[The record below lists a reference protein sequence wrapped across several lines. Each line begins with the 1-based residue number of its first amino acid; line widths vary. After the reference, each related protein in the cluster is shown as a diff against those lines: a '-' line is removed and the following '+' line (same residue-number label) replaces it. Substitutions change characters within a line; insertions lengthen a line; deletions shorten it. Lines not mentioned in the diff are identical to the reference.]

1 MLHALKQLQIKHD
14 DHPLLWWALIIVSL
28 FAAAGAAIALWFG
41 YPIWAGALMG
51 VLEAGILIILI
62 TLLHVYRSL
71 EKRQEIQQGKQQAY
85 AQIIHLIA
93 PRAPLPPMTQ
103 WAATPELA
111 LELIHQMISHRP
123 KTIVEL
129 GSGCSSLIMGYML
142 EQQAEQGHLISIDHD
157 TEYAHKTRR
166 DVSLHGLDAHI
177 TVLDAALES
186 QPSIG
191 PNGRQAT
198 WYQLRDLTLP
208 ESIDLLVVDGPPE
221 KVTPWVRYPAVPVLA
236 DKLSDQAVI
245 VLHDTHRK
253 DETAIIHAWMDILP
267 DATVEWRRTDKGIA
281 ILHRNHAS

>member
-1 MLHALKQLQIKHD
+1 
-14 DHPLLWWALIIVSL
+14 
-28 FAAAGAAIALWFG
+28 
-41 YPIWAGALMG
+41 
-51 VLEAGILIILI
+51 
-62 TLLHVYRSL
+62 
-71 EKRQEIQQGKQQAY
+71 
-85 AQIIHLIA
+85 
-93 PRAPLPPMTQ
+93 MTQ

-157 TEYAHKTRR
+157 TEYAQKTRR

-191 PNGRQAT
+191 PNGRQST
-198 WYQLRDLTLP
+198 WYQLKDLTLP

-267 DATVEWRRTDKGIA
+267 DATVEWRSTDKGIA